1 MASVSSGDV
10 VNVFKRVYGDVTN
23 LLPEDFPLA
32 KLIPFTEKQKVGDSY
47 IECVVLTNETGITLG
62 GSTMDAVELNPAIA
76 GVVKQTTVT
85 PYISV
90 LPSVVPWGVISRSA
104 GAGDKAFFDATKFIV
119 KNNLRSHGRFQE
131 ILRLYGQAA
140 SLLGYVS
147 YATATYRG
155 VSFTTGTGTLT
166 LNGTSTVLTNG
177 VNTSTKWILLAPGQ
191 FAAGIWVGMEGVRVN
206 QVDSTG
212 AIVASGSLVAV
223 DAVMGAV
230 KVDFTPVVASST
242 TSHRLCFDGMESAK
256 EYVGMNK
263 IMTTTA
269 GTLFGIANTNYS
281 LFQPN
286 YVTLLAQKMTLGRF
300 QTAVAN
306 AVNKGGLE
314 GDLDCYVNPRTWAT
328 MATTEAGLRVYDKSY
343 NSSEADNGF
352 EAISFYTQAGKAT
365 FRPHRVVKEGEC
377 YAVYAPSWSRS
388 GSAEVSFSIPGMPGE
403 LIFPLENQTAHAFRS
418 YSDQYIFCHQPSWNI
433 LIDGINDE
441 SAT

>member
-32 KLIPFTEKQKVGDSY
+32 KMIPFSEKQKVGDSY

-62 GSTMDAVELNPAIA
+62 GSTMDAFELNPAIA
-76 GVVKQTTVT
+76 GVVKQTSVT

-131 ILRLYGQAA
+131 AVRLYGQSAA
-140 SLLGYVS
+140 LLGYVS

-166 LNGTSTVLTNG
+166 LNGTSTALTNG
-177 VNTSTKWILLAPGQ
+177 INATTKWILLAPGQ
-191 FAAGIWVGMEGVRVN
+191 FAAGLWVGMEGVQVN
-206 QVDSTG
+206 EVDSTG
-212 AIVASGSLVAV
+212 AIIKSGKLVAV
-223 DAVMGAV
+223 DAVMGAIQ
-230 KVDFTPVVASST
+230 VDFVPTAASST
-242 TSHRLCFDGMESAK
+242 TSHRLCYAGMESAK
-256 EYVGMNK
+256 EYVGINK
-263 IMTTTA
+263 VMTTTA
-269 GTLFGIANTNYS
+269 GTLFGIANSGYS

-286 YVTLLAQKMTLGRF
+286 YVTLSQQKLTLGRF
-300 QTAVAN
+300 QSAVAN

-314 GDLDCYVNPRTWAT
+314 GDLDCLVNPVVWAT
-328 MATTEAGLRVYDKSY
+328 LATTEAGLRVYDKSY
-343 NSSEADNGF
+343 SSAEAENGF
-352 EAISFYTQAGKAT
+352 EAITFYTQAGKAT
-365 FRPHRVVKEGEC
+365 FRPHRMVKEGEC
-377 YAVYAPSWSRS
+377 YALHAPTWSRS
-388 GSAEVSFSIPGMPGE
+388 GSAEVSFTVPGMPQE
-403 LIFPLENQTAHAFRS
+403 LIFPLENQAAYAFRS

-433 LIDGINDE
+433 LIDGINADAA
-441 SAT
+441 S